1 MATYNPFEDFNP
13 AFTRYEYLE
22 SPKETEDPLYGKIS
36 ISSEF
41 DRISPDGTWIA
52 KSNIPN
58 ETTTEKEVFGKNI
71 LDRMAS
77 THAETQIP
85 SDNPNFEGG
94 ALIDNERFA
103 YEYLVKNGIPKGA
116 SAGIVGNLYHEGLAN
131 PTKSNKDSHGTTS
144 YGIAQFNSKGEFPAL
159 MEWAKG
165 RGIKGNPNFAQ
176 QLDFIIDVIKSRP
189 KLNVLLN
196 SSITP
201 TEASFIWGSQF
212 ERFAGDNGHNGY
224 SNRNDSHH
232 RKRASR
238 ANKILKAYG

>member
-13 AFTRYEYLE
+13 AFTRYEYLKPE
-22 SPKETEDPLYGKIS
+22 KVTLSEEEDPLGIIGKL
-36 ISSEF
+36 
-41 DRISPDGTWIA
+41 PDGFRIGSNGSYIA
-52 KSNIPN
+52 PANTPEAAKFD
-58 ETTTEKEVFGKNI
+58 TDI
-71 LDRMAS
+71 LNKMAA
-77 THAETQIP
+77 THSETQIP
-85 SDNPNFEGG
+85 SDNPDFEGG

-165 RGIKGNPNFAQ
+165 RGIKGNPNFTQ

-196 SSITP
+196 SNITP

-212 ERFAGDNGHNGY
+212 ERFAGDNGHDGY

>member
-1 MATYNPFEDFNP
+1 MGNPFEDYNP
-13 AFTRYEYLE
+13 IFTYYKSSE
-22 SPKETEDPLYGKIS
+22 PIITTVEDPL
-36 ISSEF
+36 
-41 DRISPDGTWIA
+41 
-52 KSNIPN
+52 
-58 ETTTEKEVFGKNI
+58 FGKLNLEDGFRLNPSTGNYI
-71 LDRMAS
+71 APANTPKNEEFQTDYLNRMAE
-77 THAETQIP
+77 THSEPTAEIDT
-85 SDNPNFEGG
+85 SSNNKNLEEGS
-94 ALIDNERFA
+94 LIANEKFA
-103 YEYLVKNGIPKGA
+103 YEYLVKNGIPKGS

-144 YGIAQFNSKGEFPAL
+144 YGIAQFNSNGEFPAL
-159 MEWAKG
+159 MKWAKG

-189 KLNVLLN
+189 KLNILLN
-196 SSITP
+196 SNITP